1 MIINKKTDVTIIGL
15 NLNHNVID
23 NYPDYYVI
31 DKPFKIEEVKT
42 KEKILFFNS
51 LHFIK
56 DENKKIL
63 VEYLKKSKK
72 SFIIITNNIEEVLLT
87 KYLIVIDEE
96 KILIEGQTLAVLKE
110 DKLLKRLGFDLPF
123 TFSLSLLLKDY
134 DILDTICVTNQEL
147 VDEIWN

>member
-1 MIINKKTDVTIIGL
+1 MIINKETDVTIVGL
-15 NLNHNVID
+15 NLNHNIID

-31 DKPFKIEEVKT
+31 DKPFKIEELKL

-63 VEYLKKSKK
+63 VNYLKKNKK

-123 TFSLSLLLKDY
+123 TVSLSLLLKDY
-134 DILDTICVTNQEL
+134 DMLDTICVTNQEL

>member
-1 MIINKKTDVTIIGL
+1 MIINKETDVTIVGL
-15 NLNHNVID
+15 NLNHNIID

-31 DKPFKIEEVKT
+31 DKPFKIEELKL

-63 VEYLKKSKK
+63 VNYLKKNKK

-123 TFSLSLLLKDY
+123 TVSLSLLLKDY
-134 DILDTICVTNQEL
+134 DMLDTICVTNQEL
-147 VDEIWN
+147 VDKIWN

>member
-1 MIINKKTDVTIIGL
+1 M
-15 NLNHNVID
+15 
-23 NYPDYYVI
+23 
-31 DKPFKIEEVKT
+31 
-42 KEKILFFNS
+42 
-51 LHFIK
+51 HFIK

-96 KILIEGQTLAVLKE
+96 KILIEGQTLGVLKE

-134 DILDTICVTNQEL
+134 DMLDTICVTNQEL

>member
-31 DKPFKIEEVKT
+31 DKPFKIEDLKT

-63 VEYLKKSKK
+63 VEYLKKSEK

-123 TFSLSLLLKDY
+123 AFSLSLLLKDY
-134 DILDTICVTNQEL
+134 DMLDTICVTNQEL

>member
-31 DKPFKIEEVKT
+31 DKPFKIEELKT

-96 KILIEGQTLAVLKE
+96 KILIEGQTLGVLKE
-110 DKLLKRLGFDLPF
+110 DKLLKRLGFF
-123 TFSLSLLLKDY
+123 F
-134 DILDTICVTNQEL
+134 IITIKRLRYIRYHLCY
-147 VDEIWN
+147 

>member
-1 MIINKKTDVTIIGL
+1 MIINKKTDVAIIGL

-31 DKPFKIEEVKT
+31 DKPFKIEDLKT

-72 SFIIITNNIEEVLLT
+72 FNC
-87 KYLIVIDEE
+87 Y
-96 KILIEGQTLAVLKE
+96 
-110 DKLLKRLGFDLPF
+110 
-123 TFSLSLLLKDY
+123 
-134 DILDTICVTNQEL
+134 
-147 VDEIWN
+147 

>member
-1 MIINKKTDVTIIGL
+1 MIINKETDVTIVGL
-15 NLNHNVID
+15 NLNHNIID

-31 DKPFKIEEVKT
+31 DKPFKIEELKL

-63 VEYLKKSKK
+63 INYLKKNKK

-123 TFSLSLLLKDY
+123 TVSLSLLLKDY
-134 DILDTICVTNQEL
+134 DMLDTICVTNQEL
-147 VDEIWN
+147 VDKIWN